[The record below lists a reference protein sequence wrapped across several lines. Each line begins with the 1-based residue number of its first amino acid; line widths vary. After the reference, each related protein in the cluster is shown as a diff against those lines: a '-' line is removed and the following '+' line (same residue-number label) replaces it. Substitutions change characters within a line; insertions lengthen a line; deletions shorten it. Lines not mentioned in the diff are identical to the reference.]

1 MGEKFNFLFVV
12 DVSGSMYGQK
22 IASVNAALTE
32 CLAAIKQ
39 IGFSGQ
45 YDINVSIATFAEKLH
60 LQKVNQK
67 PESIEALNIKVEPL
81 EDGFYLVTSFAS
93 LYRGL
98 KYLFTKKTITD
109 EQQGKNTFIFLFS
122 DAKPVDGK
130 EYGDAFEEIQNC
142 LEFKNA
148 NKYVGFVDEDSDKYN
163 KDTIMFVDYKAE
175 HIVRASEISN
185 EISKL
190 QMMYFS
196 DFSSQSDKDK
206 YDQIFV

>member
-93 LYRGL
+93 LYISLYHIIHPNSTNINKKISRHRGYRL
-98 KYLFTKKTITD
+98 KL
-109 EQQGKNTFIFLFS
+109 
-122 DAKPVDGK
+122 
-130 EYGDAFEEIQNC
+130 C
-142 LEFKNA
+142 
-148 NKYVGFVDEDSDKYN
+148 
-163 KDTIMFVDYKAE
+163 
-175 HIVRASEISN
+175 
-185 EISKL
+185 
-190 QMMYFS
+190 
-196 DFSSQSDKDK
+196 
-206 YDQIFV
+206 